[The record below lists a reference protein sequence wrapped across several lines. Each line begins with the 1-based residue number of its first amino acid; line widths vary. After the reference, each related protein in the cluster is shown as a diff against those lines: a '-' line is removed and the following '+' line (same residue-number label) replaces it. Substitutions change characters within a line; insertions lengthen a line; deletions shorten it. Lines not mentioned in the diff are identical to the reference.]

1 MKRVLKNNNGFT
13 LVEIM
18 FTVAIIGL
26 IASIGIPVVLGAMKS
41 AGEKACTANI
51 ATIEKA
57 KGMLTLPEL
66 VYASGRGLTS
76 GAIFGEEGYTEENLL
91 ACMKNVEDLEQFMVG
106 DSYLIPGDIGAK
118 AHYSTT
124 RPAYAQD

>member
-1 MKRVLKNNNGFT
+1 MKRVLKNSSGFT

-18 FTVAIIGL
+18 FAVAIIGL
-26 IASIGIPVVLGAMKS
+26 LASIGIPAILGAMKHAS
-41 AGEKACTANI
+41 EKACI
-51 ATIEKA
+51 AHIAAIEKA

-76 GAIFGEEGYTEENLL
+76 GAVFGEDEYTEQNLL
-91 ACMKNVEDLEQFMVG
+91 ACMRNVNDLEDLMVG
-106 DSYLIPGDIGAK
+106 DSYLIPGDIGTK
-118 AHYSTT
+118 PHYSTD